1 MNVYSFLVRDFSRPQ
16 RFLVAQIVGFYL
28 LMSVGAL
35 MKNSVVGSY
44 GMNDLCLWNVFWVN
58 YFRAL
63 SSVPFMSGLYQKCI
77 DKPCHLL
84 LVVTA
89 IGLFS

>member
-1 MNVYSFLVRDFSRPQ
+1 MNIYSFLVRDFSRLQ

-58 YFRAL
+58 YFAG
-63 SSVPFMSGLYQKCI
+63 SF
-77 DKPCHLL
+77 
-84 LVVTA
+84 
-89 IGLFS
+89 

>member
-1 MNVYSFLVRDFSRPQ
+1 MNIYSFLVRDFSRLQ

-35 MKNSVVGSY
+35 MKTSVVGSY

-58 YFRAL
+58 YFAG
-63 SSVPFMSGLYQKCI
+63 SF
-77 DKPCHLL
+77 
-84 LVVTA
+84 
-89 IGLFS
+89 